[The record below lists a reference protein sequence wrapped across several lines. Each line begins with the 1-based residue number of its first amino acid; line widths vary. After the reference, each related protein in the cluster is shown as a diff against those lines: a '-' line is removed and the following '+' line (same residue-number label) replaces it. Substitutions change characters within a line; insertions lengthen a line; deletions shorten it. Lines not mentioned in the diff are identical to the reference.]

1 MHARCTDKP
10 RCFATPRN
18 RQRRRGL
25 AFMLLALAS
34 ALNARAAEPV
44 LELRAGQGDWS
55 SALAL
60 ESSVEMQVRGLIA
73 EVVVRQRYINDSEA
87 WLEGRYL
94 LPLPEQAAVGRLRVQ
109 VGRRVIEGEVQEKAA
124 ARQAFAAAAANGQRA
139 ALVEQSRPN
148 LFRTGLTNIGPGEEI
163 VVEIGYWQAVDYR
176 DGEFSLRLPLTF
188 TTPYVP
194 ADATLLL
201 AEAGDGAIG
210 NLDRN
215 PGSVAVAGALEPTVS
230 LSIDLDAGLPLAS
243 IHSPS
248 HALAV
253 GAAGIGAKAGTQRV
267 TLAELV
273 DLADR
278 EFELRWRPLPSTLPQ
293 RAVFTEE
300 VDGEHYALLML
311 VPPTQPVAALPR
323 ELVLV
328 LDVSGSMHGDA
339 LRQAVAALDHALL
352 RLRPEDRFNLLWFSD
367 RTSVLY
373 PASQPADRAR
383 IDHARQALAGLRAEG
398 GTEMTAALRGAFAG
412 EPPAGFVRQVVLAT
426 DAGIG
431 NEAAL
436 FAQIERERGDARLF
450 PIGIG
455 SAPNGYFIRKAAEL
469 GRGSHALIRDLAEVS
484 NGMDGLFARLDRPVL
499 HELELDWPQAAE
511 VYPERLP
518 DLYHGEPLTIVA
530 RLPQLSGT
538 LSVHGRTRDQ
548 PWRSAVQLDGYR
560 TATGAGVGR
569 VWARARIDAL
579 EDALRRGM
587 PETDVRN
594 GIVDVALKH
603 GLASRYT
610 SLVAVERDPVRPSDA
625 PLGST
630 QIANAVPAGS
640 EGSLAMAQGATPAR
654 SRLGLAIALLLLAG
668 GLLRGRQREPMLP
681 AH

>member
-10 RCFATPRN
+10 RCFASPRN
-18 RQRRRGL
+18 RRRRLGVAAMLIGL
-25 AFMLLALAS
+25 AA
-34 ALNARAAEPV
+34 ALNAHAAEPV
-44 LELRAGQGDWS
+44 LELRSGAGAWS

-73 EVVVRQRYINDSEA
+73 EVVVRQRYVNDSEA

-109 VGRRVIEGEVQEKAA
+109 VGRRIIEGEVQEKAA
-124 ARQAFAAAAANGQRA
+124 AREAFAAAAANGQHA
-139 ALVEQSRPN
+139 ALVEQDRPN

-188 TTPYVP
+188 TAPYVP
-194 ADATLLL
+194 SDESLLL
-201 AEAGDGAIG
+201 TSAGDGVVDGLPASEA
-210 NLDRN
+210 
-215 PGSVAVAGALEPTVS
+215 SVAVGSSLEPTVA
-230 LSIDLDAGLPLAS
+230 LRIELDAGLPLAS
-243 IHSPS
+243 VHCPS
-248 HALAV
+248 HALAIE
-253 GAAGIGAKAGTQRV
+253 AAGVGAKAGSQRIE
-267 TLAELV
+267 LAELV

-300 VDGEHYALLML
+300 VDGEQYVLLML

-339 LRQAVAALDHALL
+339 LRQAVAALDNALL

-367 RTSVLY
+367 QTSTLY
-373 PASQPADRAR
+373 PQSQPADRAR
-383 IDHARQALAGLRAEG
+383 IEHARQALAALQAEG
-398 GTEMTAALRGAFAG
+398 GTEMSAALSSAFAG
-412 EPPAGFVRQVVLAT
+412 EPAPGYVRQVVLAT

-469 GRGSHALIRDLAEVS
+469 GRGSHAVIRDLAGVTQ
-484 NGMDGLFARLDRPVL
+484 GMDGLFGRLDRPVL

-538 LSVHGRTRDQ
+538 LSLHGLTRDQ
-548 PWRSAVQLDGYR
+548 PWRSALQLDGYQ
-560 TATGAGVGR
+560 AASGAGVGR
-569 VWARARIDAL
+569 LWARARIDAL

-587 PETDVRN
+587 PETDVRA
-594 GIVDVALKH
+594 GIVAVALRH

-610 SLVAVERDPVRPSDA
+610 SLVAVERDPLRPADA

-630 QIANAVPAGS
+630 RIANALPAGN

-654 SRLGLAIALLLLAG
+654 SRLGLAIALLLLAC